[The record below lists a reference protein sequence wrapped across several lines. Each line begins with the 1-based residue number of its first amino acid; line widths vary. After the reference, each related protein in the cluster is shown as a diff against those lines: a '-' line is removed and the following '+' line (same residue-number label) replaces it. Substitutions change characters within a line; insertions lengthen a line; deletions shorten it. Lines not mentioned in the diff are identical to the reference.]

1 MSDKEILKE
10 ESSAYDTPMMKQHKE
25 LKTKYPDAFLFFR
38 CGDFYEMFANDAIE
52 ASKLLNITLTKR
64 QNEIPMCGV
73 PYHAVDFYIKKLV
86 SFGKKIA
93 ICEQLENPKLVKGL
107 VKRGITEI
115 ITPGTIIKED
125 QLSNKTN
132 NYLLGLNIKGM
143 WLEVAYIDISTGE
156 FEIME
161 LDITAGFS
169 VLRGEIFRLFPKE
182 VIISTS
188 LLQRFPILEDLL
200 KETEGILINRYD
212 DTWFSPEE
220 NQKLLL
226 AQFNA
231 QSLRQLGLP
240 ELKTD
245 LTVPGALLKYIQNNF
260 QGSLAHIRPLRYH
273 NNEHIMQLDEST
285 IKHLELLRN
294 QNDGT
299 ITNSL
304 LETIDNT
311 LTAMGGRLLKKWL
324 VEPLLHPEEI
334 EKRLDIVDVF
344 VKTPTLMSQV
354 ESSIKNITDLE
365 RLAGRLVLD
374 KATPKD
380 LISIK
385 ISLQECDKILELLG
399 NIPQLK
405 DLFSTFA
412 PLPDVVNILEERI
425 KDEPATFIDE
435 GNIVKDGFSEELD
448 ELKSL
453 SSESKE
459 YINKIESKIRA
470 DFDVS
475 TLRIKYNKILG
486 YFFELSKMQAKNLN
500 EDFILRQSLVNTC
513 RYTNKELSEYES
525 KVLTARERINELERN
540 IFLETK
546 DFLLK
551 YLVQI
556 QEDAEVI
563 SKLDVL
569 LSFAKISQE
578 RRYVRPTLT
587 DGFDLEINEGRHPVV
602 ETKMDYDE
610 FIPNDTKITAEDYLM
625 IITGPNM
632 AGKSTYLRQN
642 ALIILMAQIGC
653 FVPATSANI
662 GVVDRIFTRIGTSD
676 NLARGQSTFFVE
688 MQETANIL
696 KHATGRSLIIMDEI
710 GRGTSTYDGLAIAW
724 SILDYIHDK
733 RILGAKT
740 LFATHYHE
748 LTQLDKKEGIKNYS
762 VAIKEDGSSFT
773 FLHKIIPEAAQK
785 SYGIHVAELA
795 GMPEPI
801 VEYAKVLLQKLEQ
814 SDNENA
820 TKQNIT
826 PHHHTPQTFKDNL
839 FDFHEVQKEDN
850 TSKEICNAIKFLDL
864 DRITPIQG
872 LNLLYDLQRKIKKDR
887 K

>member
-1 MSDKEILKE
+1 MSKKENQTE
-10 ESSAYDTPMMKQHKE
+10 TSAYDTPMMRQHKE
-25 LKTKYPDAFLFFR
+25 LKDKYPDAFLFFR
-38 CGDFYEMFANDAIE
+38 CGDFYEMFAEDAIE

-73 PYHAVDFYIKKLV
+73 PFHAVNFYIKKLV

-93 ICEQLENPKLVKGL
+93 ICEQLEDPKSVKGL

-115 ITPGTIIKED
+115 ITPGTIVKED
-125 QLSNKTN
+125 QLANKSN
-132 NYLLGLNIKGM
+132 NYLLGLNAKGM
-143 WLEVAYIDISTGE
+143 WLEIAYIDISTGE
-156 FEIME
+156 FEFTE
-161 LDITAGFS
+161 LDITSGFS
-169 VLRGEIFRLFPKE
+169 VLRGEMCRLLPKE
-182 VIISTS
+182 ALVPKS
-188 LLQRFPILEDLL
+188 LLQRFPALEEMLNENEGLL
-200 KETEGILINRYD
+200 LNSYD

-226 AQFNA
+226 TQFNS
-231 QSLRQLGLP
+231 QSLRQLGIP

-245 LTVPGALLKYIQNNF
+245 LTVPGALLKYLQNNF

-273 NNEHIMQLDEST
+273 NNDRIMQLDEST

-294 QNDGT
+294 QNEGT

-304 LETIDNT
+304 LETIDQT
-311 LTAMGGRLLKKWL
+311 LTAMGGRLLKKWI
-324 VEPLLHPEEI
+324 VEPLLNCDEI
-334 EKRLDIVDVF
+334 EKRLDIVDTF
-344 VKTPTLMSQV
+344 IKTPALISQI
-354 ESSIKNITDLE
+354 ENSIKNITDLE

-385 ISLQECDKILELLG
+385 ISLQECEKILNLLG
-399 NIPQLK
+399 KIPQLEE
-405 DLFSTFA
+405 LFSTFA
-412 PLPDVVNILEERI
+412 PLPDVVDMLEERI
-425 KDEPATFIDE
+425 KDDPATLIDD
-435 GNIVKDGFSEELD
+435 GNIVKDGYSKELD
-448 ELKSL
+448 ELKLL

-459 YINKIESKIRA
+459 YISGIESKIRS
-470 DFDVS
+470 DFDVP
-475 TLRIKYNKILG
+475 TLRVKYNKILG
-486 YFFELSKMQAKNLN
+486 YFFEVSKIQSKNLN
-500 EDFILRQSLVNTC
+500 DDFILRQSLVNTC

-525 KVLTARERINELERN
+525 KVLTARERINEIERN
-540 IFLETK
+540 IFIETREKLLES
-546 DFLLK
+546 
-551 YLVQI
+551 LVQI

-578 RRYVRPTLT
+578 RRYVRPILN
-587 DGFDLEINEGRHPVV
+587 DSFDVEINGGRHPVV

-610 FIPNDTKITAEDYLM
+610 FIPNDTKISSTDYLM

-653 FVPATSANI
+653 FVPADSATI
-662 GVVDRIFTRIGTSD
+662 GIVDRIFTRIGTSD

-696 KHATGRSLIIMDEI
+696 KYATGRSLIIMDEI

-795 GMPEPI
+795 GMPDAI
-801 VEYAKVLLQKLEQ
+801 VEYAKTLLTKLEQ
-814 SDNENA
+814 NNDENKNQQIVIQNNHSSDNY
-820 TKQNIT
+820 
-826 PHHHTPQTFKDNL
+826 KDNL
-839 FDFHEVQKEDN
+839 FDFHENHKEDN
-850 TSKEICNAIKFLDL
+850 ISKEICNAIKFLDL
-864 DRITPIQG
+864 DRMTPIQA
-872 LNLLYDLQRKIKKDR
+872 LTLLYDLQKKT
-887 K
+887 KKGKK